1 MLVYT
6 YSNTKGNKMKMKTWN
21 AVVMIA
27 GRGATQVTVNA
38 TNGRDAKLMLEA
50 QYGTG
55 NVRSLR

>member
-1 MLVYT
+1 
-6 YSNTKGNKMKMKTWN
+6 MKMKTWN